1 MISAHADPRTVV
13 AQVVDTIGIGPAQFN
28 IHKVM
33 HFDSLGLPLWAP
45 TSSVYAATKAAV
57 RSMARTFS
65 SAYVS
70 RGIRFNAVSPG
81 PIETPIWNRGGI
93 PLEAVE
99 GTKKAITEL
108 NPMKRCGTLD
118 EVCAV
123 VTFLLSPESTYML
136 GAEIV
141 VDGGM
146 TQL

>member
-1 MISAHADPRTVV
+1 VV
-13 AQVVDTIGIGPAQFN
+13 NASIAGI
-28 IHKVM
+28 
-33 HFDSLGLPLWAP
+33 LGGE

-123 VTFLLSPESTYML
+123 VTFLLSSESTYML